1 MKKRIKFFTLMLLS
15 SLIIT
20 ISSCSKDDDTPD
32 PVIPAE
38 LSSMTIKNAPIKTD
52 YYVGENLDL
61 SGLIVTFNMD
71 NGETEDVAFSNFSDK
86 GLTCSPVDGIE
97 LTSNMDEVIITHT
110 NSGKIVNQLIS
121 FLTLT
126 DIDGNT
132 YSHVKIGNQIW
143 MVENL
148 KTTHYR
154 NGDEITDGTG
164 VGDISTE
171 TDPKYWFAF
180 DDDLDNVSTYGRLY
194 TWYAVND
201 SRNICPDGWHVPTD
215 EEWTILTDYLGGL
228 SVAGGKLKETGT
240 THWDS
245 PNDGATNETG
255 FTALPGS
262 YRSNTSGFPHGL
274 GNQGIWWAASESGSE
289 DAWYRWVY
297 YGDSAVGR
305 DDNPKQQGFSVRC
318 IKD

>member
-1 MKKRIKFFTLMLLS
+1 MKKGINFFTLMLLCS

-20 ISSCSKDDDTPD
+20 ISSCNSDDDD
-32 PVIPAE
+32 LKIAE
-38 LSSMTIKNAPIKTD
+38 LSSITIKNAPIKTD

-61 SGLIVTFNMD
+61 SGLIITLNMD
-71 NGETEDVAFSNFSDK
+71 NGESEDVSFSNFSDN
-86 GLTCSPVDGIE
+86 GLTCSPADGIE
-97 LTSNMDEVIITHT
+97 LTSEMDEIIITHT
-110 NSGKIVNQLIS
+110 NSGEIVNQLIS

-143 MVENL
+143 MAENL

-154 NGDEITDGTG
+154 NGDEINDGTG
-164 VGDISTE
+164 VGDLSTE
-171 TDPKYWFAF
+171 TDPNYWFAYN
-180 DDDLDNVSTYGRLY
+180 DNLDNISTYGRLY
-194 TWYAVND
+194 TWYAVTD

-215 EEWTILTDYLGGL
+215 DEWTILTDYLGGL

-245 PNDGATNETG
+245 PNTGATNETG
-255 FTALPGS
+255 FAALPGS
-262 YRSNTSGFPHGL
+262 FRLGELGFLFSL
-274 GNQGIWWAASESGSE
+274 GDQGILWTASESGSE

-297 YGDSAVGR
+297 YENSKVGR
-305 DDNPKQQGFSVRC
+305 DDNPKKNGFSVRC